1 VRRGRALAA
10 LVVVVAGC
18 AGGGGDGDEQAV
30 PATRMR
36 LVVLQPADLSKAFV
50 RFDEG
55 PVRLADTP
63 PGPRGDP
70 ERFGREGGWKARYR
84 RPGSPG
90 TEGPLVVE
98 SRIDLFDGEEGAKSE
113 FDAYRDELEREAG
126 GSGRWL
132 DVPRIGDDAL
142 AATSGSGLANSVRV
156 FRLVWRDGNA
166 TASIA
171 ANGFEGRLRLADVLK
186 LGRKQQRRIAAALV
200 TD

>member
-1 VRRGRALAA
+1 VRPGRALAA
-10 LVVVVAGC
+10 LAVVVAGC
-18 AGGGGDGDEQAV
+18 AGGDGDDQAV
-30 PATRMR
+30 PATKMR

-63 PGPRGDP
+63 SGPRGDP
-70 ERFGREGGWKARYR
+70 QRFGREGGWKARYR
-84 RPGSPG
+84 RPGSPA

-113 FDAYRDELEREAG
+113 FDAYREELEREAG
-126 GSGRWL
+126 AAAPWL

-142 AATSGSGLANSVRV
+142 AATSGSGIANSVRV

-171 ANGFEGRLRLADVLK
+171 ANGFEGRLRLADVLE

>member
-1 VRRGRALAA
+1 VRRGRALVA

-18 AGGGGDGDEQAV
+18 AGGDGDEQAV
-30 PATRMR
+30 PATKMR

-84 RPGSPG
+84 RPGSP
-90 TEGPLVVE
+90 TTKGPLVVE
-98 SRIDLFDGEEGAKSE
+98 SRIDVFEGEDGAKSE
-113 FDAYRDELEREAG
+113 FDAYREELESEAG
-126 GSGRWL
+126 GAGRWL
-132 DVPRIGDDAL
+132 DVPRIGDDAQ
-142 AATSGSGLANSVRV
+142 AATSGSGSANSVRA
-156 FRLVWRDGNA
+156 FRLVWRDGNV
-166 TASIA
+166 TAAIA
-171 ANGFEGRLRLADVLK
+171 ANGFEGRLRLSEVVELA
-186 LGRKQQRRIAAALV
+186 RKQQRRIAAALV

>member
-1 VRRGRALAA
+1 MRRGRALAG

-18 AGGGGDGDEQAV
+18 AGGDGDEQAV
-30 PATRMR
+30 PATKMR

-84 RPGSPG
+84 RPGSAA
-90 TEGPLVVE
+90 TKGPLVIE
-98 SRIDLFDGEEGAKSE
+98 SRIDLFDGEDGAESE
-113 FDAYRDELEREAG
+113 FDAYREELGAEAG
-126 GSGRWL
+126 GAGRWL

-142 AATSGSGLANSVRV
+142 AATSGSGMANSVRV

-171 ANGFEGRLRLADVLK
+171 ANGFEGRLRLADVLE
-186 LGRKQQRRIAAALV
+186 LVRKQQRRIAAALV

>member
-1 VRRGRALAA
+1 VRRGRALVA

-18 AGGGGDGDEQAV
+18 AGGDGDEQAV
-30 PATRMR
+30 PATKMR

-50 RFDEG
+50 RFDQG

-84 RPGSPG
+84 RPGSPA
-90 TEGPLVVE
+90 TKGPLVVE
-98 SRIDLFDGEEGAKSE
+98 SRIDLFEGEDGAKSE
-113 FDAYRDELEREAG
+113 FDAYREELESEAG
-126 GSGRWL
+126 GAGRWL
-132 DVPRIGDDAL
+132 DVPRIGDDAQ
-142 AATSGSGLANSVRV
+142 AVTSGSGIANSVRV
-156 FRLVWRDGNA
+156 FRLVWRDGNV
-166 TASIA
+166 TAAIA
-171 ANGFEGRLRLADVLK
+171 VNGFEGKLRLADVLE

>member
-1 VRRGRALAA
+1 VKRRGALAA
-10 LVVVVAGC
+10 LAAVVAGC
-18 AGGGGDGDEQAV
+18 AGGDGDEQAV
-30 PATRMR
+30 PATKMR
-36 LVVLQPADLSKAFV
+36 VVVLQPADLSKAFV

-70 ERFGREGGWKARYR
+70 QRFGREGGWKARYR
-84 RPGSPG
+84 RPGSPA

-113 FDAYRDELEREAG
+113 FDAYREELESEAG
-126 GSGRWL
+126 GAGRLL

-142 AATSGSGLANSVRV
+142 AATSGSGIPNSVRV
-156 FRLVWRDGNA
+156 FRLVWRDANA

-171 ANGFEGRLRLADVLK
+171 ANGFEGRLRLADVVE

>member
-1 VRRGRALAA
+1 MRRGRALVA

-18 AGGGGDGDEQAV
+18 AGGNGDEQAV
-30 PATRMR
+30 PATKMR
-36 LVVLQPADLSKAFV
+36 LVVLQPADLSKGFV

-84 RPGSPG
+84 RPGSPA
-90 TEGPLVVE
+90 TKGPLVVE
-98 SRIDLFDGEEGAKSE
+98 SRIDLFDGEDGARSE
-113 FDAYRDELEREAG
+113 FDAYREELESESG
-126 GSGRWL
+126 GAGRWL
-132 DVPRIGDDAL
+132 DVPRIGDDAQ
-142 AATSGSGLANSVRV
+142 AATSGSGIANSVRV

-171 ANGFEGRLRLADVLK
+171 ANGFEGRLRLADVLEPA
-186 LGRKQQRRIAAALV
+186 RKQQRRIAAALV

>member
-1 VRRGRALAA
+1 MRRGRALAG

-18 AGGGGDGDEQAV
+18 AGGDGDEQAV
-30 PATRMR
+30 PATKMR

-84 RPGSPG
+84 RPGSAA
-90 TEGPLVVE
+90 TKGPLVVE
-98 SRIDLFDGEEGAKSE
+98 SRIDLFDGEDGAESE
-113 FDAYRDELEREAG
+113 FDAYREELEAEAG
-126 GSGRWL
+126 GAGRWL

-142 AATSGSGLANSVRV
+142 AATSGSGMANSVRV

-171 ANGFEGRLRLADVLK
+171 ANGFEGRLRLADVLE
-186 LGRKQQRRIAAALV
+186 LVRKQQRRIAAALV